1 MPTMIPKRLI
11 DIEKAKK
18 YINFKPKISLE
29 EGLKRTI
36 LWYKRNDN

>member
-11 DIEKAKK
+11 DIAKAKK
-18 YINFKPKISLE
+18 IINFKPKISLE

-36 LWYKRNDN
+36 LWYKKHDN